1 MGIQKILHYKYD
13 PGATETYSFYGDQ
26 SELLGGITT
35 SGSSTTTTAVAG
47 TPFNQIGVGDI
58 IRASRSNVTS
68 GGVSVD
74 NYFVRLVTAK
84 ASETSLTVNTAWDLS
99 TGITGGYAGSMNKFY
114 SGTTATDG
122 WFWTGGL
129 SSKHVKINIETLAAT
144 NVILSIEG
152 KYEDPDATG
161 VDIVPEQTYTATGS
175 DDITISED
183 WPFMRVGLRH
193 TGAGT
198 DVVSVYFEAATDN
211 IVGI

>member
-13 PGATETYSFYGDQ
+13 PGATETYSFYGRQ
-26 SELLGGITT
+26 SELLGGLTT
-35 SGSSTTTTAVAG
+35 VGSSTTTTAVSG
-47 TPFNQIGVGDI
+47 TPFNQVLVGDI
-58 IRASRSNVTS
+58 IRASKGNVTS

-74 NYFVRLVTAK
+74 NAFVRLCTAK
-84 ASETSLTVNTAWDLS
+84 ASETSITVNTAWDLS
-99 TGITGGYAGSMNKFY
+99 ATGGYAGSMNKFY

-129 SSKHVKINIETLAAT
+129 SLKHVKINIETLAAT

-198 DVVSVYFEAATDN
+198 DVVSVYFEAGSDN
-211 IVGI
+211 VVGL